1 MTVNLEELKKEI
13 SYKLRQGPG
22 GKQYAYIDARQVADL
37 LDEVVGPSNWKDEF
51 QLIGENLF
59 CGLSIKI
66 DNEWVTKWDVGT
78 ESNIEEEKG
87 QASDAFKRSAVK
99 WGVGRF
105 LYSLDT
111 KNGNGHSPTL
121 KQSPAKEHNPKPVAE
136 SNGKESNED
145 KLCSDKQRKM
155 IWALVCQRVG
165 KEKAKGW
172 LNDYLSIKELPA
184 RTDELTFKQA
194 SELIQQI
201 QDMP

>member
-99 WGVGRF
+99 WGVGR
-105 LYSLDT
+105 
-111 KNGNGHSPTL
+111 
-121 KQSPAKEHNPKPVAE
+121 
-136 SNGKESNED
+136 
-145 KLCSDKQRKM
+145 
-155 IWALVCQRVG
+155 
-165 KEKAKGW
+165 
-172 LNDYLSIKELPA
+172 
-184 RTDELTFKQA
+184 
-194 SELIQQI
+194 
-201 QDMP
+201 